1 MRLYRHHLEVTKV
14 TLHELMSTPRLSDT
28 LIAML
33 RDMDP
38 RRSLV
43 ARIIWLMIALAASF
57 AIAASIWAGRVARE
71 IVLQQHIR
79 RLALETDQLA
89 SDLGQAVSA
98 RLDALRAAGNPAS
111 ATGIFERLA
120 GAYPDLGW
128 VAVADAGGTVLATD
142 ASLAVGSS
150 VRGEPWFSG
159 GLNGPWIGVI
169 RGTPRAGRT
178 PLLGDLSA
186 PVTDASGRV
195 VAVIAAHLNWHWAP
209 NDVQR
214 LNDTLNPRGSAQTL
228 VLDGTGKVLVG
239 PDALL
244 GKRWEG
250 AALEEPP
257 PIEPDSI
264 ESGPAAEAPS
274 KPSATPLFER
284 LPDGAMVVV
293 ARAPMSV
300 GARHPTLG
308 WQVQLSE
315 TREHVYQRANAL
327 AIRILWI
334 SICLGTATALI
345 GALGARHLTNR
356 LRRLTRSA
364 AAVGRNEMA
373 RIEVPKGRDEVAQLA
388 AAFAEIL
395 DALRQERTE
404 LLTLSGE
411 LERRVAVRTREVER
425 LAEESRYAAVVRER
439 LKIARD
445 LHDTLAHSMMAML
458 SEVRL
463 LRKLQVHDPDSLREE
478 LARAEEVAHEGL
490 NEARTAITQMR
501 VNAVRDTGL
510 GAALR
515 TAFDRFI
522 DRTALSGEF
531 TADPDAAGFGD
542 ERAETL
548 FRMAEEAM
556 RNIERHAMASHA
568 SLALKTVDGTQLQ
581 LRIEDDGIGF
591 DPAAPHQG
599 HYGIIGL
606 HEQAQL
612 IGAHLLIDSAPSR
625 GTTLTVTLRMTPEEL

>member
-1 MRLYRHHLEVTKV
+1 
-14 TLHELMSTPRLSDT
+14 MSTPRLSNS
-28 LIAML
+28 LIAVL

-71 IVLQQHIR
+71 IVLQQHVR
-79 RLALETDQLA
+79 RLALETGQLA

-98 RLDALRAAGNPAS
+98 RLDALRAAGDPVRA
-111 ATGIFERLA
+111 ADVFERLA
-120 GAYPDLGW
+120 RTYPDLGW
-128 VAVADAGGTVLATD
+128 IALADTDGLVLATD
-142 ASLAVGSS
+142 RSLAVGSS
-150 VRGEPWFSG
+150 VRDQPWFSK
-159 GLNGPWIGVI
+159 GLHGPWIGVI
-169 RGTPRAGRT
+169 EQPPRARRT

-195 VAVIAAHLNWHWAP
+195 VAVIAAHLNWHWAAE
-209 NDVQR
+209 DVER
-214 LNDTLNPRGSAQTL
+214 LHDTLNPSDPAQIL
-228 VLDGTGKVLVG
+228 VLDGAANVLVG
-239 PDALL
+239 PDSLL

-250 AALEEPP
+250 IALDEPP

-264 ESGPAAEAPS
+264 EPS
-274 KPSATPLFER
+274 STPRFER
-284 LPDGAMVVV
+284 LPGGATVLI
-293 ARAPMSV
+293 ARAPVSIST
-300 GARHPTLG
+300 RHAQLG
-308 WQVQLSE
+308 WRVQLSE
-315 TREHVYQRANAL
+315 SREHVYQRANAL

-334 SICLGTATALI
+334 SICLGTVTALI

-373 RIEVPKGRDEVAQLA
+373 QIEVPQGRDEVAQLA
-388 AAFAEIL
+388 AAFAKIL
-395 DALRQERTE
+395 DDLRQERTE
-404 LLTLSGE
+404 LLTLSSE

-463 LRKLQVHDPDSLREE
+463 LRKLQVHDPGSLNEE

-515 TAFDRFI
+515 TAFERFI
-522 DRTALSGEF
+522 DRTALRGEF
-531 TADPDAAGFGD
+531 ISDPEAGRFGD

-548 FRMAEEAM
+548 FRMAEETM
-556 RNIERHAMASHA
+556 RNIERHAMASRA
-568 SLALKTVDGTQLQ
+568 SLALKTADGIQLQ

-591 DPAAPHQG
+591 DPAAPRQG
-599 HYGIIGL
+599 HYGIVGL

-612 IGAHLLIDSAPSR
+612 IGAHLLIDSSPGR
-625 GTTLTVTLRMTPEEL
+625 GTTLLITLRMTPEEL